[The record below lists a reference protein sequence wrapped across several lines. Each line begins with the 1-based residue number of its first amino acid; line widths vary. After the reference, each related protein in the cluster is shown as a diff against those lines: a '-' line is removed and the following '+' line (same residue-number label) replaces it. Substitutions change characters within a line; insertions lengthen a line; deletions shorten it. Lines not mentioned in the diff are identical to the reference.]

1 MIRWS
6 MALATA
12 LGVLALAIVATLWTG
27 RTTDIA
33 AEKLRLTRVAHQR
46 LQQQHSLLKSP
57 DSAQRIE
64 QLDQALDALQ
74 ISLVEAVSNRP
85 VPDGV
90 IDVTFEQQL
99 MPPMTQAGT
108 HYPVSVLRLSL
119 MLTMEHSVG
128 LVNMLDQVSGAT
140 SVWPSEVRG
149 CELRRLPMQRLSA
162 QCVMDLYHWSDDSAV
177 IRPDNS
183 LLDNDQD
190 EGT

>member
-162 QCVMDLYHWSDDSAV
+162 QCVMDFYHWSDDSAV